1 MVRWYDG
8 TFNCLFLISVDIFC
22 LFPDVVDSRF
32 TEQVDNLPDSV
43 DSFPGFITFVNF
55 LWHSRSQHQSG

>member
-32 TEQVDNLPDSV
+32 TEQVDNLPDIVGSISGFV
-43 DSFPGFITFVNF
+43 DIF
-55 LWHSRSQHQSG
+55 LIVLTLVRAKP